1 MAKSREA
8 IKVRCIE
15 TGEVYNSY
23 SEAGKAT
30 GVSHVSVRAV
40 VIGEKESVKGLH
52 FEAVEEN
59 EQEVEGLQLT
69 VTNEQGETIPVIDSR
84 EVARMMGKE
93 HWEILRYIE
102 GEESTGVIS
111 IAECLAKH
119 GALLSEYFIESS
131 YFSNKNRKGKD
142 SIIGILPTLQ
152 EEHLIPTDYFIES
165 SYTTTTN
172 RKERCYLCTRM
183 GCDLLATRQKGE
195 KGILF
200 SAKYVKRF
208 KEMEEE
214 LKSKSVHQYPEI
226 TEKQQCILAI
236 YDGGASA
243 VTASKRLV
251 EIEVQEATAPLK
263 GTIAEQQ
270 AELTQAKTEL
280 TDKTEFIDDIND
292 CFPISQIVKD
302 NKQLLKDRKDIVICP
317 AILNRTASELNMPV
331 NKIDNPIEH
340 SPYRRVNAYPRKV
353 WEKAY
358 PDIKLPEK
366 ESKKLPEKESK

>member
-1 MAKSREA
+1 MAKANKA

-23 SEAGKAT
+23 TEAGKAI
-30 GVSHVSVRAV
+30 GINHSSIRKV
-40 VIGEKESVKGLH
+40 VLGKQESTKGLH
-52 FEAVEEN
+52 FEVVEEN
-59 EQEVEGLQLT
+59 EQEVGVVQAT
-69 VTNEQGETIPVIDSR
+69 VKNKQEELIPVLDSR
-84 EVARMMGKE
+84 EVARMMGKP
-93 HWEILRYIE
+93 HWEILWYIE
-102 GEESTGVIS
+102 GKVNNYHHIT
-111 IAECLAKH
+111 
-119 GALLSEYFIESS
+119 
-131 YFSNKNRKGKD
+131 
-142 SIIGILPTLQ
+142 GILPTLQ
-152 EEHLIPTDYFIES
+152 GEQLTTTDYFIES
-165 SYTTTTN
+165 SYIADNGT
-172 RKERCYLCTRM
+172 KCRCYLCTRM

-200 SAKYVKRF
+200 CAKYVKRF

-214 LKSKSVHQYPEI
+214 LKSKSVHQHPEI

-270 AELTQAKTEL
+270 EELTQAKAEL
-280 TDKTEFIDDIND
+280 NDKTEFIDDIND

-317 AILNRTASELNMPV
+317 AILNKTAAELGMPV
-331 NKIDNPIEH
+331 NKIDNPKEY

-353 WEKAY
+353 WMTAY

-366 ESKKLPEKESK
+366 KESK